1 MFNFSLTAYGLGLLV
16 TFAGLYLM
24 AVAQPALLYLVPCTL
39 IPVFLL
45 GLIRHEWRLL
55 WEGDSQV
62 CLLLFVYSPHW
73 RFLFIS
79 SYASLFFFRFAP
91 SRPAKSPDWQTE
103 RELKTAVAVTTRTP
117 TWRLNYLL
125 KKFWTAARIAIR
137 CCRSRQ
143 MLNQA
148 TGNKQLTKSL
158 MTSEIF
164 SSPLVNLAFS
174 RVQTVRDDN
183 RNEK

>member
-62 CLLLFVYSPHW
+62 CLF
-73 RFLFIS
+73 
-79 SYASLFFFRFAP
+79 ASLEVFIYFFLCFSFFSICSKQTGEITRLTDGTRVEDGGSCNDTDPDLKAELP
-91 SRPAKSPDWQTE
+91 SEKVLNGSKDRHSLLSVEVNAESGNRQQTADQKSHDE
-103 RELKTAVAVTTRTP
+103 R
-117 TWRLNYLL
+117 N
-125 KKFWTAARIAIR
+125 
-137 CCRSRQ
+137 
-143 MLNQA
+143 
-148 TGNKQLTKSL
+148 
-158 MTSEIF
+158 IF
-164 SSPLVNLAFS
+164 FPVG
-174 RVQTVRDDN
+174 
-183 RNEK
+183 